1 MNENR
6 DSRHHVRRVVLPS
19 GKTIEVVYFEE
30 HPEMRTAPAPAPAA
44 EAASEQTDLHMCGTC
59 NSDLVYPVEWEE
71 AGSTHW
77 QVSLRCPNCEWTGT
91 GIFEQAAVER
101 FDEELDRGTEA
112 LVCDLRRLVQA
123 NMEGEIERFVQA
135 LEVDAVLPEDFGPAS
150 PPRTQL

>member
-1 MNENR
+1 MQEQG
-6 DSRHHVRRVVLPS
+6 DSRHQVRRVVLPS

-30 HPEMRTAPAPAPAA
+30 HPAMRQAAPPAA
-44 EAASEQTDLHMCGTC
+44 PPAEPTEHGDLHMCGTC

-112 LVCDLRRLVQA
+112 LVSDLRRLVQA

-135 LEVDAVLPEDFGPAS
+135 LEVDAVLPEDFGTPRS
-150 PPRTQL
+150 PQL